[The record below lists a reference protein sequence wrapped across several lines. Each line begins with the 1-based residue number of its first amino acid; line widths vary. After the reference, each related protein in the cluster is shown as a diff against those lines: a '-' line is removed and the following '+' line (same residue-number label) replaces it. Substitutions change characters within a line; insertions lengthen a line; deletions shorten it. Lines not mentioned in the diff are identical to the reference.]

1 MELCGGEMEDISSF
15 ELLKRDDVQF
25 QVTDDGDSDYDDDD
39 IIDELGELES
49 FEDEDDE
56 YY

>member
-1 MELCGGEMEDISSF
+1 MEDISSF